1 MKGIPYFKD
10 LSSAIVSTSTAA
22 YSFDYWL
29 SRFVSR
35 RQTDSSVIGVFGRE
49 TSCKTNWRP
58 AIIRIIF
65 VLNNYNLR
73 SLARIASD
81 IPTFIRR
88 HRQTWLYSNII
99 FKANFLKPCCE
110 CWIIPVI
117 YYFFYLLLGLSIVIK
132 IVYMY
137 IFIYIHMYLYI

>member
-35 RQTDSSVIGVFGRE
+35 RQTDSSVIGVYGRE
-49 TSCKTNWRP
+49 TSCK
-58 AIIRIIF
+58 
-65 VLNNYNLR
+65 YNLR
-73 SLARIASD
+73 SLARTASD

-88 HRQTWLYSNII
+88 HRQTGLYSNII
-99 FKANFLKPCCE
+99 FKANFLKPCSE

-117 YYFFYLLLGLSIVIK
+117 YNFFYLLLRLCIVIK
-132 IVYMY
+132 IEYM
-137 IFIYIHMYLYI
+137 